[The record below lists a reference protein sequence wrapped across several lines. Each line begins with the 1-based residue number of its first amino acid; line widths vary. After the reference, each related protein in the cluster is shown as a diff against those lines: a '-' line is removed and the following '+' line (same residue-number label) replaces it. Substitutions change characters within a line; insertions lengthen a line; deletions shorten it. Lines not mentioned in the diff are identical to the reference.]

1 MKITFEST
9 AAASR
14 RLGVAAPDPNQA
26 NEAPESGLGPD
37 NDYSLTEVSRRRLGN
52 PEVSDDKRVT
62 DEILQSEDFEESQG
76 EKSKSGINLAKII
89 EKMMNSEGR
98 GGIFMA
104 YLINLV
110 KNSS

>member
-26 NEAPESGLGPD
+26 NEAPESEKNFGLPD
-37 NDYSLTEVSRRRLGN
+37 NVYSLGEASRRRLGN

-89 EKMMNSEGR
+89 EKMMSSEGR
-98 GGIFMA
+98 GGIFLA
-104 YLINLV
+104 YLIILV
-110 KNSS
+110 